1 MTLMERF
8 LDGDV
13 SVLCHSLSEMK
24 AFKDMFDPGSR
35 HYETIN
41 GAVGN
46 NTCFGGAEFAINS
59 DGIMGFN
66 PLRSPLSQY
75 RYYHFSESVD
85 FYRLQSEY
93 LLGKAGIPMTF
104 DKSEFY
110 AMLEVG

>member
-8 LDGDV
+8 LDGDI

-35 HYETIN
+35 QYKTIN
-41 GAVGN
+41 GAIGN
-46 NTCFGGAEFAINS
+46 NTCFGGAEFAIHN
-59 DGIMGFN
+59 GMMGFN
-66 PLRSPLSQY
+66 PIGIPLSQY

-85 FYRLQSEY
+85 FYHLRSEF

-104 DKSEFY
+104 DRSEFY
-110 AMLEVG
+110 AMLEVN

>member
-8 LDGDV
+8 LGGDV

-24 AFKDMFDPGSR
+24 AFRDMFDPGSR
-35 HYETIN
+35 HYKTIN
-41 GAVGN
+41 GAIGN
-46 NTCFGGAEFAINS
+46 NTCFDGAEFAIHS
-59 DGIMGFN
+59 GVIGFN
-66 PLRSPLSQY
+66 PIGIPLSQY

-85 FYRLQSEY
+85 FYHLWSEF

-104 DKSEFY
+104 DKPKFY